1 MRYGILDRPRQS
13 VYSNRELALK
23 TVVQH
28 INESLAT
35 KPFASL
41 KNLVYWN
48 KKDELPSQKTEGYII
63 AVDTDIDLEYINTET
78 YFTGDKVLVKSDSRA
93 ENRWTINTTTSSRT

>member
-1 MRYGILDRPRQS
+1 MNELGRQVPDLDVPYQMRYGILDRPRQS

-28 INESLAT
+28 INESLAS

-48 KKDELPSQKTEGYII
+48 KKDELPRQKTEGYII

-78 YFTGDKVLVKSDSRA
+78 CINKSRNN
-93 ENRWTINTTTSSRT
+93 EIKK